1 MNVTFQHAGATL
13 SGTVV
18 SPPDGEVRAGLVFL
32 HGSGPA
38 DSGHWSEWADVFVE
52 HGVAS
57 LSYDKPGVGG
67 SEGDWTRQSFADRA
81 SEALAAH
88 RFLASDVLTEGV
100 PTGVLGMSQGAWI
113 GPHAASAS
121 EDVAYVV
128 ALSGS
133 STGPREQDRFRIE
146 HELARDGF
154 AQDAVDAALRVWDEC
169 DALFR
174 SGADDRALIGA
185 FAPHRDEPWA
195 RYFVFGDPNLIAYGR
210 LIWDYDPLP
219 FLARS
224 ALSAARDL
232 GLRRCARGCAFE
244 RSGVRA
250 SPCRFRKPEDAARHD
265 PWSRPRPAQRWGTS
279 ARALQLD
286 CRLDRCSGLTFAGL
300 ARASRRTIPAGLQA
314 GRLRFR
320 RGV

>member
-13 SGTVV
+13 SGAVV
-18 SPPDGEVRAGLVFL
+18 LPPEGEVRAGLVFL

-38 DSGHWSEWADVFVE
+38 DFGHWSEWADVFAE

-67 SEGDWTRQSFADRA
+67 SEGDWTRQSFANRA
-81 SEALAAH
+81 SEALAAL
-88 RFLASDVLTEGV
+88 RFLASDVLAEGV

-121 EDVAYVV
+121 EDVAFVV

-146 HELARDGF
+146 HELVRDGF

-169 DALFR
+169 DALFG
-174 SGADDRALIGA
+174 SGADDGALFDA
-185 FAPHRDEPWA
+185 FEPHRDEPWS
-195 RYFVFGDPNLIAYGR
+195 RYFVFGDTNLIAYGR

-219 FLARS
+219 YLARLRCPLLAIWGS
-224 ALSAARDL
+224 ADALVDARSSAAAFERVLGDSGNRKTRL
-232 GLRRCARGCAFE
+232 VTIHGVDHGLRRHGE
-244 RSGVRA
+244 RPLELFSWIADWIVL
-250 SPCRFRKPEDAARHD
+250 ED
-265 PWSRPRPAQRWGTS
+265 
-279 ARALQLD
+279 
-286 CRLDRCSGLTFAGL
+286 
-300 ARASRRTIPAGLQA
+300 
-314 GRLRFR
+314 
-320 RGV
+320 